1 LAGTLCLIM
10 WIIPLISGLKY
21 SPSKPDQPILRRTVA
36 DTNFITTWVVL
47 AFLTYEL
54 TVHLGNINL
63 ETIFQSYYIL
73 IPLIGVLIGFLPG
86 CGPQILVTTLYLN
99 GIIPLAAQIGN
110 AISNDGDA
118 LFPAIALHPKA
129 ALIATIYSGI
139 PAIIV
144 SYAYFFSFEF

>member
-1 LAGTLCLIM
+1 M
-10 WIIPLISGLKY
+10 WVIPLISGLKY
-21 SPSKPDQPILRRTVA
+21 SPSKSDEPVIRRTVG
-36 DTNFITTWVVL
+36 DSNFITTWVIF
-47 AFLTYEL
+47 AFLAYEL

-129 ALIATIYSGI
+129 ALIATIYSGA

-144 SYAYFFSFEF
+144 SYAYFFYFEF